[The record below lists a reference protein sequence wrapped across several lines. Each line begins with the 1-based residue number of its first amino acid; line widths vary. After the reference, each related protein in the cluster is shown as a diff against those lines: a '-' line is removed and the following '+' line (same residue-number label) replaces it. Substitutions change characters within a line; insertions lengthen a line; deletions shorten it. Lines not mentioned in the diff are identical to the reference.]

1 MGYGGG
7 VILQLLI
14 LGDDDGAS
22 SLIDEGGGEIL
33 DWCGDIGG
41 CGHRPRGDI
50 GCGGF
55 EEPGCLHRK
64 KGYPGGCLP
73 PVQDALR
80 CAVHRLCQTAGDGLL
95 GAARMLGGAAGDGHQ
110 KYDGH
115 SGGECDVIVL
125 HGLYDLLQM

>member
-22 SLIDEGGGEIL
+22 SLIDEGVGEIL

-41 CGHRPRGDI
+41 YGHRPGGDT

-55 EEPGCLHRK
+55 RESGCLHRK

-73 PVQDALR
+73 PVQGALR
-80 CAVHRLCQTAGDGLL
+80 CAVHGLCQTAGDGLL
-95 GAARMLGGAAGDGHQ
+95 GAAHLLGGAAGDGHQ

-115 SGGECDVIVL
+115 GCDDGDVTVL
-125 HGLYDLLQM
+125 HGGSL